1 MANTLDFTE
10 HEVKVSGTKEQLL
23 QLAYYL
29 DEICAEGTWG
39 DLAYKI
45 KIELDE
51 DFHREVG
58 A

>member
-1 MANTLDFTE
+1 MVNIFNFSE

-29 DEICAEGTWG
+29 DETCAEGTWG
-39 DLAYKI
+39 DLVYKI
-45 KIELDE
+45 KVELDE
-51 DFHREVG
+51 DFRREVE